1 MNEFE
6 KLYEQVVNKT
16 RSPLREA
23 DLSFPIGSVVQIAGQ
38 DDFDEGLV
46 VGVDGDNIDVIAM
59 GDGFT
64 VNRSDV
70 ASRLIKINSVVHVTG
85 QDFDEALVIAVD
97 GDDIDVIEL
106 GDGYT
111 IDRNDLNT
119 YPPSQTRPRKRP
131 EGIKMENIDDD
142 LRSLQAQHDNPD
154 VEFAKKNY
162 GSVEAYQDMLKKKI
176 RKLEVEISKRRYD
189 LQRDREQYGGFGT
202 YH

>member
-46 VGVDGDNIDVIAM
+46 VGVNGDDIDVIAM

-64 VNRSDV
+64 VNRSDI
-70 ASRLIKINSVVHVTG
+70 ASRLIKINSVVQITG
-85 QDFDEALVIAVD
+85 QDFNEALVIAVD
-97 GDDIDVIEL
+97 GDDIDVVEL

-111 IDRNDLNT
+111 INRNDLNT
-119 YPPSQTRPRKRP
+119 YPPSQTRPRLR
-131 EGIKMENIDDD
+131 EAD
-142 LRSLQAQHDNPD
+142 L
-154 VEFAKKNY
+154 
-162 GSVEAYQDMLKKKI
+162 
-176 RKLEVEISKRRYD
+176 
-189 LQRDREQYGGFGT
+189 
-202 YH
+202 